1 MLFWLPEDDI
11 VKKGETFF
19 GLDLEW
25 NVPKPFF
32 VSGDWGCRI
41 ILILTVFCDILLNRL
56 RIDLLFPV
64 LNLLFHYAMK
74 WGNKKVLVTGAGG
87 FIGSLVERLV
97 EMGAQVWALVRCNSR
112 NDWGLLEILPPSGK
126 GRLEITARD
135 IIKSLTI
142 TRAMFS
148 KQEFSLIYDCL
159 SDLC

>member
-1 MLFWLPEDDI
+1 VLFWRPEDDM
-11 VKKGETFF
+11 VKIGESVF

-64 LNLLFHYAMK
+64 LNLPLHYAMK

-87 FIGSLVERLV
+87 VIGSHLMERLV
-97 EMGAQVWALVRCNSR
+97 EMGAQVQALVRYNSR
-112 NDWGLLEILPPSGK
+112 ND
-126 GRLEITARD
+126 
-135 IIKSLTI
+135 
-142 TRAMFS
+142 
-148 KQEFSLIYDCL
+148 
-159 SDLC
+159 